1 MESLTVE
8 EMAGQVLRFDIYGR
22 DNSADV
28 EKELAKIHSDRER
41 LIAMMAAEKFA
52 CDVRRKEL
60 L

>member
-1 MESLTVE
+1 MVR
-8 EMAGQVLRFDIYGR
+8 QVLCFNIYGR
-22 DNSADV
+22 DNPADV
-28 EKELAKIHSDRER
+28 EKELAKRHSDRER